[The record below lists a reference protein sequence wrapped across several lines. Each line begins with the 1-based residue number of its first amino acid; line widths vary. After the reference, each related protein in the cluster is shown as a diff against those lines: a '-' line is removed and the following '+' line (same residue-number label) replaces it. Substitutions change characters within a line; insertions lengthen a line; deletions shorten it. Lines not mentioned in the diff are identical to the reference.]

1 MGSNNNISS
10 ENSCKQRLMRCACI
24 SAAVHTKFGGHGLSG
39 FRVKAPFVF
48 IQKWLFGPWTIV
60 HGIGG
65 QKIESAQKIHASRG
79 WCELHANQFWWA
91 WPLWFQRFCS
101 FMFFSN
107 FQFPFQTM
115 DMWSKIEAAQ
125 NVTKGMVMP
134 IDLDFN
140 LHMNNSKYLR
150 ELDLYV
156 DQGLREILIRGA
168 VFLVN
173 AISIRYRH
181 SLQLFQKIEV

>member
-1 MGSNNNISS
+1 MPVVVDVNYMQTN
-10 ENSCKQRLMRCACI
+10 
-24 SAAVHTKFGGHGLSG
+24 FGGHDLSG
-39 FRVKAPFVF
+39 FRDFV
-48 IQKWLFGPWTIV
+48 
-60 HGIGG
+60 
-65 QKIESAQKIHASRG
+65 
-79 WCELHANQFWWA
+79 
-91 WPLWFQRFCS
+91 PLC
-101 FMFFSN
+101 FFSN

-125 NVTKGMVMP
+125 NVTKGMAMP

-150 ELDLYV
+150 ELDFGRFGLYI
-156 DQGLREILIRGA
+156 DKGLREILIHCGA

>member
-1 MGSNNNISS
+1 
-10 ENSCKQRLMRCACI
+10 
-24 SAAVHTKFGGHGLSG
+24 
-39 FRVKAPFVF
+39 
-48 IQKWLFGPWTIV
+48 
-60 HGIGG
+60 
-65 QKIESAQKIHASRG
+65 
-79 WCELHANQFWWA
+79 
-91 WPLWFQRFCS
+91 
-101 FMFFSN
+101 
-107 FQFPFQTM
+107 M

-125 NVTKGMVMP
+125 NVTKGMAMP

-156 DQGLREILIRGA
+156 DQGLREILIRFA

>member
-1 MGSNNNISS
+1 
-10 ENSCKQRLMRCACI
+10 
-24 SAAVHTKFGGHGLSG
+24 
-39 FRVKAPFVF
+39 
-48 IQKWLFGPWTIV
+48 
-60 HGIGG
+60 
-65 QKIESAQKIHASRG
+65 
-79 WCELHANQFWWA
+79 
-91 WPLWFQRFCS
+91 
-101 FMFFSN
+101 
-107 FQFPFQTM
+107 M

>member
-1 MGSNNNISS
+1 MPVEVDVNYMQTN
-10 ENSCKQRLMRCACI
+10 
-24 SAAVHTKFGGHGLSG
+24 FGGHDLSG
-39 FRVKAPFVF
+39 FRDFV
-48 IQKWLFGPWTIV
+48 
-60 HGIGG
+60 
-65 QKIESAQKIHASRG
+65 
-79 WCELHANQFWWA
+79 
-91 WPLWFQRFCS
+91 PLC
-101 FMFFSN
+101 FFSN

-125 NVTKGMVMP
+125 NVTKGMAMP

-150 ELDLYV
+150 ELDLYI
-156 DQGLREILIRGA
+156 DQGLREILIRCA